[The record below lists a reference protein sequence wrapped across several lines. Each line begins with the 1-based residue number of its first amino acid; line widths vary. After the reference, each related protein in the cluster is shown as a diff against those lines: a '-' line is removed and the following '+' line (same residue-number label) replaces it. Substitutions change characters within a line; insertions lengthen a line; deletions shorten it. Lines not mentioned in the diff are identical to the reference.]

1 MLSSEDWVSF
11 GNDLLT
17 LQNDCIYVHLLLES
31 QYGLSHALTK
41 HMQGLVQTE
50 IPRLQSDL
58 DSFVNAQF
66 QPPAGTYPS
75 STDLLPG
82 TDIPLTKVFYG
93 RVPYTYP
100 NVQRTRPLSKG
111 LTEEQTDIVYQT
123 LTKFRNYLHRVNE
136 YFPIRN
142 TGTIERRLDTIGYLV
157 QT

>member
-11 GNDLLT
+11 GNDLLA
-17 LQNDCIYVHLLLES
+17 LKNDCIYIHLLLES
-31 QYGLSHALTK
+31 RYGLSHSLTK
-41 HMQGLVQTE
+41 HIQGLVQTE

-93 RVPYTYP
+93 RVPYTHP
-100 NVQRTRPLSKG
+100 SLDRTRPFPKD
-111 LTEEQTDIVYQT
+111 LTGEQTEFVYTT
-123 LTKFRNYLHRVNE
+123 LAKFRNYLLRVNE
-136 YFPIRN
+136 HFPIRN
-142 TGTIERRLDTIGYLV
+142 TNTIERRLDTIGYLI